1 MKYLALFLFLLLQNT
16 LQAQN
21 TTVTA
26 HRGKASFVPENTIR
40 GMKKLLPTGIKF
52 IEIDV
57 RTTKDSN
64 LVIMHDASLKRTT
77 NSKAKVG
84 ELTTKE
90 LKKVKVTGWF
100 NIRFRKNTIP
110 TLEEVCRLVKNWNTD
125 NPERII
131 NLYVDCKDANPQVL
145 LETLNKFYMAHSSV
159 FYGNDTYLKTL
170 RDLDP
175 KLKIMPG
182 LKNENDLEVKT
193 INLKPYAFDVSYASL
208 TPELVE
214 RIHSHGILVFS
225 DLLFIYDHKSAYR
238 KAAKMGV
245 DVIQTDRAKKALR
258 VLRKMR

>member
-1 MKYLALFLFLLLQNT
+1 MVA
-16 LQAQN
+16 
-21 TTVTA
+21 A
-26 HRGKASFVPENTIR
+26 HRGKAYFVPENTIR
-40 GMKKLLPTGIKF
+40 GMKKLFPTGIKF

-84 ELTTKE
+84 ELTLEE
-90 LKKVKVTGWF
+90 LKKIKVTGWF

-110 TLEEVCRLVKNWNTD
+110 TLEEVCDLVKNWNTE
-125 NPERII
+125 NPKKVI

-145 LETLNKFYMAHSSV
+145 LEILNNFGLSHSSV
-159 FYGNDTYLKTL
+159 FYGNDSYLKTL

-182 LKNENDLEVKT
+182 LKNENDLDTKFN
-193 INLKPYAFDVSYASL
+193 NLRPYAFDVSYTSL

-214 RIHSHGILVFS
+214 KIHSHGILVFS

-258 VLRKMR
+258 VLRKKH